1 MTHSHPTDLDTVI
14 DNVIDKA
21 RHRLD
26 GLRETQERVD
36 HIRIRVASPNGL
48 VTVVADGT
56 GAMVGLDLAEDLGS
70 VTARE
75 LASTIVLT
83 AAEAA
88 SAALDLRETILQSLQ
103 ASFTDS

>member
-1 MTHSHPTDLDTVI
+1 MTHTHPTDLDAVI
-14 DNVIDKA
+14 DNA

-26 GLRETQERVD
+26 RLRETQELVD
-36 HIRIRVASPNGL
+36 HIRIRVASPDRL

-70 VTARE
+70 VTAHE
-75 LASTIVLT
+75 LASTIVVT

-88 SAALDLRETILQSLQ
+88 SAALDQRETVLQSLQ

>member
-14 DNVIDKA
+14 DNA
-21 RHRLD
+21 RHRLG

-36 HIRIRVASPNGL
+36 HIRIRVASPDGL
-48 VTVVADGT
+48 VTVVANGT
-56 GAMVGLDLAEDLGS
+56 GAMVGLDLAEGLGS
-70 VTARE
+70 VTAHE

-88 SAALDLRETILQSLQ
+88 SAALDQRDTILQSLQ

>member
-1 MTHSHPTDLDTVI
+1 MTHPHPTDIDAVI
-14 DNVIDKA
+14 DNA

-26 GLRETQERVD
+26 RLCETQERVD

-56 GAMVGLDLAEDLGS
+56 GAMVGLDLAQDLGS
-70 VTARE
+70 VSAHE
-75 LASTIVLT
+75 LASTIVVT

-88 SAALDLRETILQSLQ
+88 SAALDQRNTILQSLQ